1 MSMCPQYS
9 ASSRVLIFPRIARW
23 RSTSRYIGVSR
34 KSRVPLVRGRFLPFV
49 MPTGMGWDCVNVWR
63 ERVMNCSCWRRRP
76 AVRPSTR
83 SLREPGS
90 MRSRLVQYELDG
102 RSLLARGHVAL
113 HSMVQEDIDHLPHG
127 CAGKFCCLPESDL
140 PVAVEADRILRRS
153 ERNELTRSGRLVQV
167 LSPCDRFHGLEQGLG
182 DPEAADGAH
191 GPFLSM
197 AALASAYC
205 SSLMYSANF

>member
-1 MSMCPQYS
+1 
-9 ASSRVLIFPRIARW
+9 
-23 RSTSRYIGVSR
+23 
-34 KSRVPLVRGRFLPFV
+34 
-49 MPTGMGWDCVNVWR
+49 MGWDCVNVWR

-127 CAGKFCCLPESDL
+127 CAVTVCCLPESDV

-167 LSPCDRFHGLEQGLG
+167 LSPCDRFHGKVTLR
-182 DPEAADGAH
+182 EAAELAGATVREMIDILLDH
-191 GPFLSM
+191 GVKGNM
-197 AALASAYC
+197 TASQERT
-205 SSLMYSANF
+205 